1 LAEFTGER
9 VIPGEVDVDLWNEH
23 YSRYLFAARLCRNK
37 RVVEI
42 GCGTGYGSAEIANT
56 AQSVTAIDV
65 APDAVAY
72 AATHYD
78 RPNLRFLC
86 ASGTNLPLAEDSA
99 DLILAFEIIEHLDD
113 WMALLSEAQRV
124 LNPFGQFVV
133 STPNKEFYAESRRNS
148 GPNPYHVH
156 EFGFEEF
163 RQELRA
169 RFPHVS
175 LFVQNHAAGIVFQ
188 PVETATGAQVR
199 LDSTAAEPGKSNF
212 FVAVCAST
220 PQTGAPS
227 FVHIPS
233 SANVLRE
240 RSQHIIKLEDELT
253 TKNEWL
259 ATVKAEHKELVDRF
273 RTLKTELEERNTWA
287 DELDRELEEARRRID
302 SLHAEKDAEIAE
314 ISAGYEEKVGKL
326 EHECESQSRW
336 AMETQQKL
344 DSKIQELKQAVDA
357 LHETEK
363 TVEERTAWA
372 KQLDAEVEALRG
384 KVSIVEA
391 SRWVRFGKAIGIGPG
406 SRLK

>member
-65 APDAVAY
+65 APEAVAY
-72 AATHYD
+72 ASNHYD
-78 RPNLRFLC
+78 RPNLKFLC
-86 ASGTNLPLAEDSA
+86 GSGTNLPLADDSA
-99 DLILAFEIIEHLDD
+99 DLIIAFEMIEHLED
-113 WMALLSEAQRV
+113 WTALLSEARRV

-133 STPNKEFYAESRRNS
+133 STPNKDFYSESRQHS

-156 EFGFEEF
+156 EFGFDEF
-163 RQELRA
+163 RQALQA
-169 RFPHVS
+169 HFPHVS
-175 LFVQNHAAGIVFQ
+175 LFVQNHGSGIVFQ

-199 LDSTAAEPGKSNF
+199 LDSTAVEPDESNF
-212 FVAVCAST
+212 FIAVCAVT
-220 PQTGAPS
+220 PQTGAPA
-227 FVHIPS
+227 FVHVPS
-233 SANVLRE
+233 AANVLRE

-259 ATVKAEHKELVDRF
+259 AKVKAEHKELVEQF
-273 RTLKTELEERNTWA
+273 RILKTELEDRNKWA
-287 DELDRELEEARRRID
+287 DELNAELADARQAID
-302 SLHAEKDAEIAE
+302 SLHAAKDAEIAE

-326 EHECESQSRW
+326 ERECESQSRW
-336 AMETQQKL
+336 AMKTQQ
-344 DSKIQELKQAVDA
+344 ELNTCVDA
-357 LHETEK
+357 LHATEK
-363 TVEERTAWA
+363 TVEERTTWA
-372 KQLDAEVEALRG
+372 QRLDAEVEALRAQ
-384 KVSIVEA
+384 VSLVEA

-406 SRLK
+406 GQLK